1 LNKDQNKQSQT
12 ATSRGIG
19 TLVNH
24 VAEHK
29 HHLRAHVMPIYQT
42 TTFGFDDVASA
53 LDCFSFKD
61 TESYVYTRGRNPNS
75 VQLAEKIAYLEGIE
89 LIEAAPQTPVKEL
102 VDAYITSSGMGAI
115 NAAVLS
121 RMKQG
126 DIALVQTSIYGGTH
140 TFWTDVAPRF
150 GITAQFVNSFDP
162 EDWKRA
168 FAETPQANVVYIET
182 PSNPTMDIHDIA
194 SLADLAHENDAWLI
208 VDNTFATPYHQRPLG
223 LGADLVVHSST
234 KYLGGHGVTTGGM
247 VVSRH
252 ADFVNF
258 FGDLGQLASELGST
272 PSPQDSWMINIGLKT
287 LEVRMQRHAS
297 NALAV
302 AQYMLSHPKVGKVL
316 YPGLTDNP
324 YHDLA
329 KRQMHNGFGGLVSF
343 EVKGDIPAAHRFL
356 DALSIPSIAIS
367 LGATDSLIQNP
378 ATMTHRSVPK
388 EVREAAGITDGLV
401 RLSVGIENIEDL
413 LTDLDQ
419 ALTQI

>member
-1 LNKDQNKQSQT
+1 MENVLNKDKKT
-12 ATSRGIG
+12 AGRGIG

-24 VAEHK
+24 VGEHK

-42 TTFGFDDVASA
+42 TTFGFDKVSSA

-61 TESYVYTRGRNPNS
+61 TDSFVYTRGRNPNS
-75 VQLAEKIAYLEGIE
+75 IQLAEKISYLEGIE
-89 LIEAAPQTPVKEL
+89 LIEASPQKPVNDL
-102 VDAYITSSGMGAI
+102 VDAYITASGMGAI

-121 RMKQG
+121 RMKTG
-126 DIALVQTSIYGGTH
+126 DVALVQTSIYGGTH
-140 TFWTDVAPRF
+140 TFWMEIAPRF
-150 GITAQFVNSFDP
+150 GISAKFISGFDIQQ
-162 EDWKRA
+162 WKQA
-168 FAETPQANVVYIET
+168 FQETPEANLVFIET
-182 PSNPTMDIHDIA
+182 PSNPTMDILDIQA
-194 SLADLAHENDAWLI
+194 LADLSHENDAWLV

-258 FGDLGQLASELGST
+258 FGELGQMASEFGST

-297 NALAV
+297 NAMAV
-302 AQYMLSHPKVGKVL
+302 AEYMVTHPKIGKVL
-316 YPGLTDNP
+316 YPGLVDNK

-329 KRQMHNGFGGLVSF
+329 TRQMHNGFGGLVSF
-343 EVKGDIPAAHRFL
+343 EVNGDIPAAHRFL
-356 DALSIPSIAIS
+356 DALTIPTIAIS

-378 ATMTHRSVPK
+378 ATMTHRSLSK
-388 EVREAAGITDGLV
+388 EIREAAGITDGLV
-401 RLSVGIENIEDL
+401 RLSVGIENIEDIL
-413 LTDLDQ
+413 ADIEQALDQ
-419 ALTQI
+419 V